1 MCLHYIDKVTGPTE
15 GVGWKM
21 LYFHRTTGELTLP
34 LKGSSKSLPLNVWL
48 NEEDYREYP
57 KYTLRAEMGEG
68 TYTIGFH
75 VSLSRQGARTFQRRC
90 MGSPAVLYCAR
101 AGISRTL
108 YRVQFRDVVASGTQY
123 KCRTVVARQIMILR
137 RSR

>member
-1 MCLHYIDKVTGPTE
+1 MCLHYIDKVTVPTE

-21 LYFHRTTGELTLP
+21 LYVCGTTGELFLP

-75 VSLSRQGARTFQRRC
+75 VSLSRQGARTFKRKC
-90 MGSPAVLYCAR
+90 MGSPAV
-101 AGISRTL
+101 L